1 MTASTSPPRLF
12 ADVLQSIGRTPVVA
26 LERLSPP
33 GIALCAKLEARNPG
47 GSVKDRMALAIIE
60 DAERRGVLRPG
71 MTVFEAS
78 SGNTGIA
85 LAMVCAR
92 KGYPLVVT
100 MAENFSVERRR
111 LMRWFGAKVVL
122 TPAAEKGSGMLRKAR
137 ELAAAHGGFLCR
149 QFEHPAN
156 PAAHQRGTAQE
167 ILRDFAGQRL
177 DAVVSGFGTGGS
189 LLGIARELRVQRP
202 EVRIIACE
210 PDNADMLGSAI
221 AQPRDAEGQPEA
233 SHPQFRPHP
242 MQGWSPDF
250 LSPLIEQARD
260 QGLIDALQPVSGDE
274 ALSMAR
280 ELARQEGILAGISS
294 GATAAA
300 AARVGAGLPPGSV
313 VLCLLADSAE
323 RYLSTPLFVEIA
335 EGMDETEWSLSRSTP
350 SARFDRPG
358 AATPNAVCRDAQALG
373 WADAR
378 LAEWQAEGAT
388 PLRLFALGWCEFG
401 WSLRRFLDA
410 LSLPYRMIELDAP
423 ALREGQRAL
432 ALRQRL
438 REASGQSTLPQLQLG
453 AQWLGGCQDVFARYR
468 DGGLQRDLA
477 AAGLPPVRGGLDTDR
492 FLPGWTQS
500 ATVPLS
506 DATPCVV

>member
-1 MTASTSPPRLF
+1 MSAQSPSPRLF
-12 ADVLQSIGRTPVVA
+12 ANVLQSIGRTPVVA
-26 LERLSPP
+26 LQRLSPP
-33 GIALCAKLEARNPG
+33 GVSLYAKLEARNPG

-156 PAAHQRGTAQE
+156 PAAHQHGTAQE

-202 EVRIIACE
+202 DVRIIACE
-210 PDNADMLGSAI
+210 PDNADMLGSAV
-221 AQPRDAEGQPEA
+221 AQPRDAEGQPA
-233 SHPQFRPHP
+233 SSHPQFRPHP

-250 LSPLIEQARD
+250 LSPLIELARD
-260 QGLIDALQPVSGDE
+260 QGLIDAVEPVSGAE
-274 ALSMAR
+274 ALRMAR
-280 ELARQEGILAGISS
+280 ELARREGILAGISS

-300 AARVGAGLPPGSV
+300 AARVAAGLPAGGV
-313 VLCLLADSAE
+313 VLCLLPDSAE
-323 RYLSTPLFVEIA
+323 RYLSTPLFADIA
-335 EGMDETEWSLSRSTP
+335 DGMDEEEWALSRASP
-350 SARFDRPG
+350 SACFDRTSTV
-358 AATPNAVCRDAQALG
+358 TPTAMCSDMQALA

-378 LAEWQAEGAT
+378 LAEWQADSER
-388 PLRLFALGWCEFG
+388 PLRLFAMGWCEFG

-410 LSLPYRMIELDAP
+410 LALRYQLVELDAP
-423 ALREGQRAL
+423 GLREGSRAL

-453 AQWLGGCQDVFARYR
+453 SRWLGGCQDVFAGYR
-468 DGGLQRDLA
+468 DGRLQAALS
-477 AAGLPPVRGGLDTDR
+477 AAGLGPVAGGLDTDR
-492 FLPGWTQS
+492 FLPAWARG
-500 ATVPLS
+500 ATHTVARTAANVL
-506 DATPCVV
+506 